1 VSQQVLMQVRDVT
14 DSEIAHY
21 KEKGWVKL
29 DQLISADAAGDLLTR
44 AKGFMGDK
52 GDTHEPRPGRD
63 KVNTTTW
70 NDYHDIADDDQLFG
84 ALGYS
89 KKVGHL
95 AQRLMDRDVP
105 VRIYTNTLAVKL
117 GTKQNTVRPGTGTS
131 PWHQDFPSLPFDR
144 VGFLTFWIA
153 LDEVT
158 PEMGA
163 MRFYS
168 GSQRL
173 GSLGRVNW
181 FDGKELVDVYPN
193 LEANFPLSPPL
204 HYNPGDATV
213 HHSLVVHGAPR
224 NETDR
229 PRWPFIVS
237 YFPADTKFNGG
248 LAPESH
254 RGDAKVL
261 MPGQPFD
268 SPRFRQVFP

>member
-1 VSQQVLMQVRDVT
+1 VSQQVLMQVRDIT

-70 NDYHDIADDDQLFG
+70 NDYHDVADDDQLFG

-158 PEMGA
+158 AEMGA

-173 GSLGRVNW
+173 GSLGHVGW

-204 HYNPGDATV
+204 HYRPGDATV

-229 PRWPFIVS
+229 PRWPFIAS

-248 LAPESH
+248 LAPVAH

-261 MPGQPFD
+261 TPGQPFD
-268 SPRFRQVFP
+268 SPKFRQVFP